1 MPTGDLVF
9 VSSDRTPRIGFV
21 GIGEVGAGYARVVLN
36 GGLPP
41 QCVRILYLSDRAGA
55 DPRRAAVTAAELGV
69 ALFTTPADFVAGLD
83 LVVSTVT
90 PNSALSAARV
100 LAGHLPPEC
109 SYLDLNSVS
118 PRTKRAIAELFSGGA
133 AQVID
138 GAIMGAPAASGVMSI
153 SLSGERAPRVSE
165 ILTPLGARVTIVGD
179 RVGMAATIKM
189 TRSVVM
195 KGLAMLLMES
205 LWAARQARVEDA
217 VLAGL
222 EDALHHRDF
231 GTLVQRLV
239 CGSLHHAGRRIGEM
253 EEVEAFLGE
262 LGVPAE
268 MTRAT
273 RDRLVYLAS
282 RADEWRYADV
292 SEVAAALDAVAAVPG
307 GEKQC

>member
-1 MPTGDLVF
+1 MSVG
-9 VSSDRTPRIGFV
+9 SGRTPRIGFV
-21 GIGEVGAGYARVVLN
+21 GVGEVGAGYARAVLN

-41 QCVRILYLSDRAGA
+41 ECVRILYLSDRAGA
-55 DPRRAAVTAAELGV
+55 DPQRAAAVAAGLGV
-69 ALFTTPADFVAGLD
+69 ELSATPADFVAGLD
-83 LVVSTVT
+83 LVVSAVT
-90 PNSALSAARV
+90 PNSALGTASV
-100 LAGHLPPEC
+100 LAGHLLPEC

-138 GAIMGAPAASGVMSI
+138 GAIIGAPAASGLMSI

-165 ILTPLGARVTIVGD
+165 ILTPLGARITIVGD
-179 RVGMAATIKM
+179 RVGVAATIKM
-189 TRSVVM
+189 TRSVVT
-195 KGLAMLLMES
+195 KGLAMLLVES
-205 LWAARQARVEDA
+205 LWAARQAGVEDA

-222 EDALHHRDF
+222 DDALHHRDF
-231 GTLVQRLV
+231 ATLVQRFV
-239 CGSLHHAGRRIGEM
+239 CGSLRHAGRRVGEM

-273 RDRLVYLAS
+273 RDRLAYLAS

-292 SEVAAALDAVAAVPG
+292 SEVGAALDAVAAVPD
-307 GEKQC
+307 GEQQC